1 MCVEVYVYIH
11 VYKFNSSILMLVV
24 FFRDYLYKG
33 PCNSNPAGHA
43 EASEH
48 VHSSTGAQGK
58 E

>member
-1 MCVEVYVYIH
+1 MEVYVYIH